1 MLAGGRGTRLG
12 ELARETPKTLVPVGG
27 TPFADIQLRW
37 LADQGVGH
45 VVYSIGHLGDQIR
58 AFVGDGGRWG
68 IRVDYVDDGDTLRG
82 TGGGLRLAADAGV
95 LAERSFVLYGDSYL
109 TVDLAEMWRS
119 HLAGGR
125 PATMAVFRND
135 GRYDSS
141 NVALEEGRL
150 IRYDKSRPP
159 DWAPRMHHIDYG
171 ISVFDRD
178 VVVSEIPADAVSD
191 LADLQHRLSL
201 DDRLGAYEVHERFYE
216 IGTPEGLAEL
226 EEHLAQTDDDPT
238 PLPHR

>member
-1 MLAGGRGTRLG
+1 M
-12 ELARETPKTLVPVGG
+12 
-27 TPFADIQLRW
+27 
-37 LADQGVGH
+37 
-45 VVYSIGHLGDQIR
+45 
-58 AFVGDGGRWG
+58 
-68 IRVDYVDDGDTLRG
+68 
-82 TGGGLRLAADAGV
+82 RLAADVGV
-95 LAERSFVLYGDSYL
+95 LADRSFVLYGDSYL
-109 TVDLAEMWRS
+109 TVDLGDLMRS
-119 HLAGGR
+119 HVDSGR

-135 GRYDSS
+135 GRFDSS

-178 VVVSEIPADAVSD
+178 VVVAEVPTDTVFD
-191 LADLQHRLSL
+191 LADLQHTLSL
-201 DDRLGAYEVHERFYE
+201 GGRLGAYEVHDRFYE

-226 EEHLAQTDDDPT
+226 EAHLATTTTDPT